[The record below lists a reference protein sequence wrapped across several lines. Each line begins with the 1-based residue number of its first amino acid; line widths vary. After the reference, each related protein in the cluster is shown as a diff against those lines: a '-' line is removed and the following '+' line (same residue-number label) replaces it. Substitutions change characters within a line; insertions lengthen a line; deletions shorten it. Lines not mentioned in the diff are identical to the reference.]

1 MALLR
6 PIFFCESRKMFYYT
20 KTDPYSSGTNKVH
33 YTIII
38 YVSAGKEKIDRLN
51 NRAFCSVVLKY
62 QN

>member
-1 MALLR
+1 
-6 PIFFCESRKMFYYT
+6 MFYYT